1 MNKKCIVTT
10 SWDDGHRL
18 DIRLA
23 KLLKKYHI
31 AGTFYV
37 CPFDR
42 EFIKEDVLTN
52 RQILLMGKDFEIGA
66 HTMTH
71 PHLTKIPLQEADDE
85 IRGGKKYLENI
96 IGRQVVSFCYPGGY
110 RNTAVQ
116 KLVQQ
121 AGFRLGRTVSRYA
134 FSTGNNPFALPTTFH
149 TYNHFSDV
157 HKIFGFACI
166 LSPSTPLGVKLYRY
180 TDWEYLAM
188 DLFDHCLKERLMFHL
203 FGHSW
208 ELEKFGWWKKLE
220 RVLRYI
226 SARNNA
232 VYIPNGKIP
241 L

>member
-1 MNKKCIVTT
+1 MNKKCIITT

-42 EFIKEDVLTN
+42 EFIKEDLLTN
-52 RQILLMGKDFEIGA
+52 RQILSIGKDFEIGA

-71 PHLTKIPLQEADDE
+71 PHLTKIPPKEARDE

-110 RNTAVQ
+110 HNTQVQ
-116 KLVQQ
+116 SIVKNE
-121 AGFRLGRTVSRYA
+121 GFRLGRTVSRYA
-134 FSTGNNPFALPTTFH
+134 FSAGNNPFALPTTFH

-157 HKIFGFACI
+157 HKIFGFA
-166 LSPSTPLGVKLYRY
+166 GVDIGRLYRY

-188 DLFDHCLKERLMFHL
+188 DLFDYCLKERLMFHL

-208 ELEKFGWWKKLE
+208 ELEKFLWWEKLE

-226 SARNNA
+226 SRKSY
-232 VYIPNGKIP
+232 VSYVTNGELIHK
-241 L
+241 